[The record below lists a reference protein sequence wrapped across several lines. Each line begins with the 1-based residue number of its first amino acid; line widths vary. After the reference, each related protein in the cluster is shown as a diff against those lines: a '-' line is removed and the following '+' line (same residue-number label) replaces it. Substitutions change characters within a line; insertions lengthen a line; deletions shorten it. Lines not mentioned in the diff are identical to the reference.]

1 MSLSTPVALLIFNRP
16 DLTEIVFKAVAQAK
30 PKKLLVVADGP
41 RFPKEIEKCQK
52 ARSIIDR
59 VDWNCEVLTNFSEKN
74 LGSPRRC
81 ASGLNWIFSEVEEAI
96 VLEDDCLPA
105 PSFFNFCQTLLEHF
119 RHDERVMH
127 ISGNNFQFG
136 QSRTKYSYYFSK
148 YSHNWGWASW
158 QRAWKHFDLHIKTWP
173 EFKEA
178 ELIKSVCGD
187 HIEQKYWTTLFDRV
201 FNAESLHWDYAWL
214 YTCWS
219 QYGLSILPNT
229 NLVSNIGFRSD
240 ATHTISENSPHA
252 RLPISDIWEIKHP
265 SFIIRNQEADSYTF
279 NHIFRVKLAARVI
292 RKLLLIKEKLKYKY
306 RVGFYT

>member
-41 RFPKEIEKCQK
+41 RFPEEIEKCQK

-59 VDWNCEVLTNFSEKN
+59 VDWNCEILTNFSEKN

-105 PSFFNFCQTLLEHF
+105 PSFFYFCQTLLERY

-148 YSHNWGWASW
+148 YCHNWGWASW
-158 QRAWKHFDLHIKTWP
+158 RRAWKYFNLDIKTWP
-173 EFKEA
+173 ESNKA
-178 ELIKSVCGD
+178 GLIKSVCRNHD
-187 HIEQKYWTTLFDRV
+187 EQRYWTSIFERV
-201 FNAESLHWDYAWL
+201 FTAESIHWDYAWN

-219 QYGLSILPNT
+219 QNGLSVLPNS

-240 ATHTISENSPHA
+240 ATRTTSKNSPHA
-252 RLPISDIWEIKHP
+252 QLPVTDIWEIEHP
-265 SFIIRNQEADSYTF
+265 PFIITNLEADTFTF
-279 NHIFRVKLAARVI
+279 NHIFKNRLITKILQ
-292 RKLLLIKEKLKYKY
+292 KLLLLKN
-306 RVGFYT
+306 RT